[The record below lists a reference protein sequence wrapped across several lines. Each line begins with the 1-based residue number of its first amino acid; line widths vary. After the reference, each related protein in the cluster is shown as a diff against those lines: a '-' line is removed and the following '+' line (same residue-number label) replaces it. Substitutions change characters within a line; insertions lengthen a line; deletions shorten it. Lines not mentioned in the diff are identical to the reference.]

1 MRRCSA
7 ITAVALGLLSTVAIG
22 RAQPVSAGKPNF
34 SGVWTLNR
42 DLSDKASQVESGAGV
57 SGQRGDQNDA
67 AKSAARGDFDRVT
80 SRGRSD
86 ARGDGGYR
94 GERTGRAAVTGEPRS
109 SIELLVRELRNPS
122 PSLTISHAGST
133 LTVTNAA
140 DRTRL
145 FQINGQKDPHQ
156 VGDATVLSSSRWD
169 GNRLVTDY
177 DLGGGRTVRI
187 TYSIVPDTKQ
197 LLEQVSFANGQTI
210 KRIYDPARP
219 AKRP

>member
-1 MRRCSA
+1 MRRGSA

-42 DLSDKASQVESGAGV
+42 DLSDKASLVEPG
-57 SGQRGDQNDA
+57 
-67 AKSAARGDFDRVT
+67 AARGDFDRVT
-80 SRGRSD
+80 GRGRSD
-86 ARGDGGYR
+86 ALGDGGYR
-94 GERTGRAAVTGEPRS
+94 GERYGRAPANRDARS
-109 SIELLVRELRNPS
+109 AIELLVRELRNPS

-133 LTVTNAA
+133 LTVTNAQ

-156 VGDATVLSSSRWD
+156 VGDATVFSSSRWD
-169 GNRLVTDY
+169 RDRLVIEY
-177 DLGGGRTVRI
+177 DAGGGRTIRI

-197 LLEQVSFANGQTI
+197 LLEHVSLANGQTI
-210 KRIYDPARP
+210 KRFYDRARSD
-219 AKRP
+219 KRP

>member
-1 MRRCSA
+1 P
-7 ITAVALGLLSTVAIG
+7 AVA
-22 RAQPVSAGKPNF
+22 
-34 SGVWTLNR
+34 NR
-42 DLSDKASQVESGAGV
+42 DAQ
-57 SGQRGDQNDA
+57 
-67 AKSAARGDFDRVT
+67 SA
-80 SRGRSD
+80 
-86 ARGDGGYR
+86 
-94 GERTGRAAVTGEPRS
+94 
-109 SIELLVRELRNPS
+109 IELLIRELRNPS

-133 LTVTNAA
+133 LTVTNAS

-169 GNRLVTDY
+169 GNRLVTEY
-177 DLGGGRTVRI
+177 DLGSGRKIRI
-187 TYSIVPDTKQ
+187 AYSIVPDTKQ

>member
-1 MRRCSA
+1 MRRWSVF
-7 ITAVALGLLSTVAIG
+7 TAVAVGLLLTVAVG
-22 RAQPVSAGKPNF
+22 RAQSGFSRKPNF
-34 SGVWTLNR
+34 SGVWTLSLG
-42 DLSDKASQVESGAGV
+42 LSDKGSPIELG
-57 SGQRGDQNDA
+57 
-67 AKSAARGDFDRVT
+67 AARGDFDRVT
-80 SRGRSD
+80 GRGKSD
-86 ARGDGGYR
+86 APEDGGYR
-94 GERTGRAAVTGEPRS
+94 GERYGPPAVTRDRRRA
-109 SIELLVRELRNPS
+109 IELLVRELRNPS

-169 GNRLVTDY
+169 GDRLVTDY
-177 DLGGGRTVRI
+177 DLGSGRTVRI
-187 TYSIVPDTKQ
+187 TYSVAPDTKQ